1 MLLTSN
7 NGFLSEAIKK
17 PLVPVVPRGMYSLSA
32 LSFRIKLISILQEFQ
47 VIPGLPMKENPTGMF
62 PAALP
67 AGTEI
72 SGNPVEEAMYDAA

>member
-47 VIPGLPMKENPTGMF
+47 VIPGFTHEGKPNRDVSCRF
-62 PAALP
+62 ACW
-67 AGTEI
+67 
-72 SGNPVEEAMYDAA
+72 Y